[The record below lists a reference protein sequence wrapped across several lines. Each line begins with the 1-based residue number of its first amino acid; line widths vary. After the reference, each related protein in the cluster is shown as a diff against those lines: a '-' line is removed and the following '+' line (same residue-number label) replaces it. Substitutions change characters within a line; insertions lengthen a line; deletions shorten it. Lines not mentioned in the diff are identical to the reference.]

1 MDTLQTLIVNPLRP
15 LLLPI
20 TRSLPS
26 PIDNFLLSLLG
37 PACHTTLLHSLDLTT
52 HPHCLSLLISKLLGY
67 AIITV
72 SSIVKLP
79 QILKLT
85 HSRSATGLSLS
96 SYLLE
101 TIGYLV
107 TLAYSIRAGYPFST
121 FGETGFILVQDVI
134 ITALILIYT
143 RRSGY
148 AGAFVALVVAALY
161 AFLAPGTTG
170 VNGTNGLVSDAQMA
184 TLQAGAGV
192 LGVASKI
199 PQILTIASAGTT
211 GQLSA
216 FTVFNYLA
224 GSASRIFTTMREV
237 PDDKLILGGYVAGF
251 VLNAVLAGQMLWY
264 WNGDKNAAG
273 KTKTRERTGIEK
285 RPVVTADG
293 VSSGVAKTN
302 SPATRRRG

>member
-1 MDTLQTLIVNPLRP
+1 MNTLQTLVVNPLRP
-15 LLLPI
+15 FLLPI
-20 TRSLPS
+20 TRSLPT

-37 PACHTTLLHSLDLTT
+37 PTCHTSLFQSLDLTT
-52 HPHCLSLLISKLLGY
+52 HPHCLSLLISKALGY
-67 AIITV
+67 VIIAT

-85 HSRSATGLSLS
+85 NSRSATGLSLT
-96 SYLLE
+96 SYILE
-101 TIGYLV
+101 TTGYLV

-134 ITALILIYT
+134 ITALILLYT
-143 RRSGY
+143 SRAGY
-148 AGAFVALVVAALY
+148 AGAFIALVLAALY
-161 AFLAPGTTG
+161 ALLSPA
-170 VNGTNGLVSDAQMA
+170 NLISASQMS
-184 TLQAGAGV
+184 TLQAGAGII
-192 LGVASKI
+192 GVASKI
-199 PQILTIASAGTT
+199 PQILTVASAGTT

-251 VLNAVLAGQMLWY
+251 VLNAVLAAQMVWY
-264 WNGDKNAAG
+264 WNANTSG
-273 KTKTRERTGIEK
+273 KAIRGEQEK
-285 RPVVTADG
+285 RPVAMSVG
-293 VSSGVAKTN
+293 SSSGVAKGS